1 MLPPSYFNFFAQ
13 EQFHPSPRETRDT
26 KNVTGPKDPYDYIR
40 RTRLKAD
47 EWDTYWETN
56 SESETTT
63 SSKSRESSKPLI
75 YRGEN
80 KTPVKNNRYSPE
92 AHGVVSQFDPRNLNN
107 HVSKSVDLNKN
118 ERMDNTDKRNK
129 NDRRQSID
137 IRVTVCDLMEDED
150 SNQPESKPISN
161 SEPSVKSLNSTLQGQ
176 SENNSANRES
186 PQAAPNSNHSD
197 PNGNKVITIKR
208 TRTFKTFKKN
218 YYVW

>member
-1 MLPPSYFNFFAQ
+1 
-13 EQFHPSPRETRDT
+13 
-26 KNVTGPKDPYDYIR
+26 
-40 RTRLKAD
+40 
-47 EWDTYWETN
+47 
-56 SESETTT
+56 
-63 SSKSRESSKPLI
+63 
-75 YRGEN
+75 
-80 KTPVKNNRYSPE
+80 
-92 AHGVVSQFDPRNLNN
+92 
-107 HVSKSVDLNKN
+107 
-118 ERMDNTDKRNK
+118 MDNTDKRNK

-208 TRTFKTFKKN
+208 TRTFKTLKKK